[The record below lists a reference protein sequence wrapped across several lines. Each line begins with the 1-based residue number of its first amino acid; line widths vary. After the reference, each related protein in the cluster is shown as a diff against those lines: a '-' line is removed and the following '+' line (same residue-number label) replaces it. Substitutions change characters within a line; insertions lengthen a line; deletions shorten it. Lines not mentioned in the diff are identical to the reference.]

1 MEVASRDTSYLSVRH
16 IFQHFFFFLFSSISS
31 YDALLHVT
39 RFWRGG
45 RREKKWGKET
55 GEERNAYVWPRWWA
69 MWYPVCRPTSFIMA
83 APFKGSQV
91 PAIVEVPVKP
101 HTLGESQMLLLTK

>member
-16 IFQHFFFFLFSSISS
+16 IFQHFFFFCFPPFLATTPC
-31 YDALLHVT
+31 YTLHVSG
-39 RFWRGG
+39 GG

-55 GEERNAYVWPRWWA
+55 GEEQNAYVWPRWWA